1 MDHTRGNHLGIPG
14 SSRQG
19 INMFLPAT
27 DHDLASARSVSQWLS
42 GYHRDTCGIASSDKH
57 EDSTEGAYHLAEK
70 TSSYFQICTAGKPSM
85 AA

>member
-27 DHDLASARSVSQWLS
+27 DHDLASARSVSQW
-42 GYHRDTCGIASSDKH
+42 YKITTETQVEESDKH
-57 EDSTEGAYHLAEK
+57 DGFSRGNYHLAEEI
-70 TSSYFQICTAGKPSM
+70 SSYFQICTAGKPSM